1 MKRVCIVL
9 RNKKNGVLTPNF
21 APVCDALLSGGYFLE
36 EVALIPYD
44 DVNALHAKIRAH
56 LEVADLLCV
65 VADKVLIN
73 GVQGNLAQNFSLNF
87 ERGVALSGKTL
98 VCVLPAGQEG
108 KKSIEEFITP
118 LMNERLNVRFDR
130 MIFRMVGAPQEVVDN
145 ALNRA
150 YAVSGDAITYNF
162 NDDYADQRLE
172 LIYDSVTPKMLADQ
186 VVRIVLSELE
196 EFVYTLDDTLLE
208 ERVYEALKLRKLKLS
223 VCESFTGGG
232 ISARMVKVSGV
243 SEVFDEGLN
252 TYSNRS
258 KTQRLAVKE
267 ETLQYHGAVSAQT
280 AHEMAEGLFAAGNC
294 DVCVATTGIA
304 GPKSDLTKKPVG
316 LCYIAAGIKNQIF
329 VNEYVFQGD
338 RECITQTAINYALF
352 ALFKLLKE

>member
-1 MKRVCIVL
+1 MKTVCIVL
-9 RNKKNGVLTPNF
+9 RNKKNGVLTPDF
-21 APVCDALLSGGYFLE
+21 APVCDALLSGGYFLD
-36 EVALIPYD
+36 EVSLIPYD
-44 DVNALHAKIRAH
+44 DVNALHVKLRTH
-56 LEVADLLCV
+56 LEVADLLCI
-65 VADKVLIN
+65 VADKVLVN

-87 ERGVALSGKTL
+87 ESGVALSGKTL

-108 KKSIEEFITP
+108 KKSIEEITP
-118 LMNERLNVRFDR
+118 MLNERLNIRFDR
-130 MIFRMVGAPQEVVDN
+130 MIFRMVGAPQERVDN

-150 YAVSGDAITYNF
+150 YAVSGEAINYNY
-162 NDDYADQRLE
+162 NDNYADQRLE

-196 EFVYTLDDTLLE
+196 EFVYALDDTPLE
-208 ERVYEALKLRKLKLS
+208 KRVYEALKLRKLTLS

-232 ISARMVKVSGV
+232 ISARMVKVSGA

-267 ETLQYHGAVSAQT
+267 ETLQYYGAVSAQT
-280 AHEMAEGLFAAGNC
+280 AHEMAEGLFATGNC

-316 LCYIAAGIKNQIF
+316 LCYIAAGIKKQIF